1 MEAAAR
7 EELQDQ
13 VSALVSEKEILEKR
27 NAELQRQLKT
37 STQMFH
43 QALGT
48 CRRLLSMDGGDEA
61 EPEGA
66 NGVGSDSG
74 KKVNST

>member
-1 MEAAAR
+1 M
-7 EELQDQ
+7 QDQ
-13 VSALVSEKEILEKR
+13 ITALMSEKEILEKR

-61 EPEGA
+61 GPEGA
-66 NGVGSDSG
+66 NGVGGDSG
-74 KKVNST
+74 KKVNSA